1 MSAQLQKIIAD
12 NSELIQEKSK
22 KSDQDE
28 LGKRIDALLW
38 EVDTLQKN
46 IAETKEMCRRWG
58 DERKRE
64 GELLIGLEDWQF
76 GARQIKVD
84 FQLLSFLVAFLRA
97 TLWLFGLVAGCRVS
111 CLRAYL
117 LTYLLCTNCGPCH
130 VLFVLETYYFPFSAA
145 EFAKLLDS
153 SDDDQN

>member
-64 GELLIGLEDWQF
+64 
-76 GARQIKVD
+76 
-84 FQLLSFLVAFLRA
+84 
-97 TLWLFGLVAGCRVS
+97 
-111 CLRAYL
+111 
-117 LTYLLCTNCGPCH
+117 
-130 VLFVLETYYFPFSAA
+130 AA